1 MYLAGVFIMRT
12 EEFTQRILI
21 VGLVAVS
28 FVLAFLLVSQIYP
41 TLLLAFTC
49 WVLAI
54 ALNMVVDQLRARGMR
69 RGIAIGLTLGGVIL
83 LAMLF
88 MVLVVPSFV
97 RQAGSLVSQLP
108 TAINNAVRNYAAFQ
122 STNPIAQR
130 ILPTI
135 DPADLTRT
143 LDALLPSSAAGG
155 AVAPLDVVGLLGSAT
170 STLVAVG
177 SVLGGALLQIVLV
190 VLITLFLMVDPT
202 FFERLI
208 VGVVPPHAEERTVEI
223 LNEVRRT
230 VRLWVGA
237 MFISISVTSLLY
249 WVALGLVLGLPN
261 AVALSIVGG
270 IATIVPTI
278 GPTIAIIPVIIFALA
293 AGPAKLVA
301 AVILYMAVG
310 TVQDRIITPTVM
322 KSELNIPPA
331 GLVLFQLVAAALL
344 GFVGL
349 LIAVPLLAVLSTLV
363 HEILVKDILGKTGG
377 APQVSER
384 NGELVIE
391 GREAEA
397 GAQAEAEGEQA

>member
-1 MYLAGVFIMRT
+1 MRT

-28 FVLAFLLVSQIYP
+28 FVLVFLLVSQIYP

-54 ALNMVVDQLRARGMR
+54 ALNMVVDQLRRRGMK

-83 LAMLF
+83 LVTLF
-88 MVLVVPSFV
+88 VVLVVPAFV
-97 RQAGSLVSQLP
+97 GQIGDIFSQFP
-108 TAINNAVRNYAAFQ
+108 STVDRAVHNYAAFQ
-122 STNPIAQR
+122 TSNPIAQR
-130 ILPTI
+130 ILPVI
-135 DPADLTRT
+135 DPASLTHS
-143 LDALLPSSAAGG
+143 LDSLLQSSQNAG
-155 AVAPLDVVGLLGSAT
+155 ATVAPQDIVGLLGSAT

-177 SVLGGALLQIVLV
+177 SALGNALLQIVLL

-208 VGVVPPHAEERTVEI
+208 VNVVPQHAEARTVDI
-223 LNEVRRT
+223 LNEVRHT

-237 MFISISVTSLLY
+237 MFISISVTSVLY
-249 WVALGLVLGLPN
+249 WVVLGMVLGLPN
-261 AVALSIVGG
+261 AIALSIVGG
-270 IATIVPTI
+270 VATIVPTI

-310 TVQDRIITPTVM
+310 TAQDRIITPTVM

-363 HEILVKDILGKTGG
+363 HEILVKDVLDKSG
-377 APQVSER
+377 APLKLHEQD
-384 NGELVIE
+384 GELVIE
-391 GREAEA
+391 RGAEMGEEAE
-397 GAQAEAEGEQA
+397 AQAEAEMEAEGV

>member
-1 MYLAGVFIMRT
+1 MRT

-21 VGLVAVS
+21 VGLVAVA
-28 FVLAFLLVSQIYP
+28 FIIAFLLVSQIYP

-54 ALNMVVDQLRARGMR
+54 ALNMVVDQLRKRGMK

-83 LAMLF
+83 LVTLF
-88 MVLVVPSFV
+88 FALVVPAFV
-97 RQAGSLVSQLP
+97 GQIADVFSQFP
-108 TAINNAVRNYAAFQ
+108 STVNRAVQNYATFQ
-122 STNPIAQR
+122 SSNAIAQR
-130 ILPTI
+130 ILPAI
-135 DPADLTRT
+135 DPASLTHT
-143 LDALLPSSAAGG
+143 LDSLLQSSGNAGA
-155 AVAPLDVVGLLGSAT
+155 AVAPQDIVGLLGSAT
-170 STLVAVG
+170 STLVALG
-177 SVLGGALLQIVLV
+177 SALGGALLQIVLV

-208 VGVVPPHAEERTVEI
+208 VSVVPKHAEARTVDI

-237 MFISISVTSLLY
+237 MFISISVTSVLY
-249 WVALGLVLGLPN
+249 WVVLGMVLGLPN
-261 AVALSIVGG
+261 AIALSIVGG
-270 IATIVPTI
+270 VATIVPTI

-310 TVQDRIITPTVM
+310 TAQDRIITPTVM

-349 LIAVPLLAVLSTLV
+349 LIAVPLLAVLSTLA
-363 HEILVKDILGKTGG
+363 HEILVKDILGKSG
-377 APQVSER
+377 AALALHEQD
-384 NGELVIE
+384 GELVIE
-391 GREAEA
+391 QEAEEEDEPA
-397 GAQAEAEGEQA
+397 IEVMEEEAEQT